1 MSIVRAGAC
10 AATSSARSASLAMPN
25 VRMKSHPEP
34 RCTTARSVAARS
46 GHAVCDLR
54 DGAVAAH
61 RDHQLRPFGDGRRR
75 QLGCVPAP
83 LGQAHVDVEAVRRGP
98 PRDIG
103 PLPGGAAVGRRRVD
117 DHHRRGHALASTAAA
132 SASRVI
138 RSTPSGQLVVGDAHQ
153 LGAPDQ
159 IGDGQDAGRLDRPQR
174 TDREQHGGLHLDRQ
188 HAALG
193 PAQVAFRIGVVERV
207 GRGDR
212 AHVRPDAEPLGG
224 VDGAVREAEVRCGGM
239 RLAAGVVA

>member
-1 MSIVRAGAC
+1 MRRHLQRGRRPGSAERADEVASGA
-10 AATSSARSASLAMPN
+10 ALHHRE
-25 VRMKSHPEP
+25 VGRG
-34 RCTTARSVAARS
+34 RS

-61 RDHQLRPFGDGRRR
+61 RHHQLHPLGDGRRR
-75 QLGCVPAP
+75 QLCRVSAP
-83 LGQAHVDVEAVRRGP
+83 LGQAHLDVEAVRLGP

-103 PLPGGAAVGRRRVD
+103 PLPGGAAVGRRRVG
-117 DHHRRGHALASTAAA
+117 DHHCCGHALASTAAA
-132 SASRVI
+132 SASRHPLDAQ
-138 RSTPSGQLVVGDAHQ
+138 RQLVVGDAHQ
-153 LGAPDQ
+153 LGASDQ

-193 PAQVAFRIGVVERV
+193 PAQVAFWIRVVDRV

-212 AHVRPDAEPLGG
+212 AHARLDAESLGG

-239 RLAAGVVA
+239 RLATGVVA